1 MPFFVTS
8 WFVNTLFFISLYW
21 LSIAG
26 KNDDAMTL
34 LGGVKNSDIVAVKKF
49 EKYFRQKII
58 ISFYSML

>member
-34 LGGVKNSDIVAVKKF
+34 LGSVKNSDIVVVEKF
-49 EKYFRQKII
+49 EKYFR
-58 ISFYSML
+58 